1 MKLRFAIW
9 ALFGAFM
16 VPLDELHNLS
26 GTITGRAH
34 GMEMSLPMFVL
45 AGVMIGAIHRK
56 VVRPPAHSALHAL
69 ACFVVFAGVYA
80 SSSFIGAHTTTA
92 AIVYAAL
99 FGVVLVF
106 SKARLQLA
114 LWGTTLAIVGPLAE
128 GTLAAM
134 GAFRYAHA
142 DLYHVPLWLPPV
154 YLHVAA
160 ASCAVAGFMEIA
172 LRERSAAPSLAAL
185 AYASWR
191 KISARRAR
199 LHAQ

>member
-34 GMEMSLPMFVL
+34 GMEMSLPMFVV
-45 AGVMIGAIHRK
+45 AGVVIGAIHRK
-56 VVRPPAHSALHAL
+56 VVRPPAHSAMHAL
-69 ACFVVFAGVYA
+69 ACFMIFAAVYA
-80 SSSFIGAHTTTA
+80 SSSFIGAHTTIA

-99 FGVVLVF
+99 FGVVLTF

-114 LWGTTLAIVGPLAE
+114 LWAAALAIVGPLAE
-128 GTLAAM
+128 GTLAST
-134 GAFRYAHA
+134 GAFQYAHA
-142 DLYHVPLWLPPV
+142 DVYHVPVWLPPV

-172 LRERSAAPSLAAL
+172 LRERSATPSLAAR

-191 KISARRAR
+191 KISARPPG
-199 LHAQ
+199 LHAP